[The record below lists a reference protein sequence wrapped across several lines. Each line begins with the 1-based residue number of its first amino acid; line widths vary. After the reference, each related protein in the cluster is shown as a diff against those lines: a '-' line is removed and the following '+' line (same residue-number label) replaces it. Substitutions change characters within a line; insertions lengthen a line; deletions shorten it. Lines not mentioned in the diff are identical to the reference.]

1 MSKDMLD
8 ESLTRYFDT
17 ALKFNYFILST
28 TLAVL
33 GLSIQII
40 KPEHSEI
47 YPSFVFISWGLL
59 LISFVVGII
68 WHTSWIFF
76 HKNIHSA
83 LVKEHFEGEY
93 PTINK
98 SMLWCLGISW
108 VLQILFLMLGII
120 LIAVYKVINFYLVSP
135 SLS

>member
-40 KPEHSEI
+40 KPEHSDI
-47 YPSFVFISWGLL
+47 YPSLVFISWGLL
-59 LISFVVGII
+59 LISFVAGII

-83 LVKEHFEGEY
+83 LVKERLEGEY

-120 LIAVYKVINFYLVSP
+120 LIAVYKVINFYLASP